1 MRISDWSSDV
11 CSSDL
16 GRLTRATSAA
26 ATNWNTPG
34 SQWPSAMPTIMH
46 SATHSVSQRSNV
58 FMAGFDGPMAASDMA
73 FLSVDAPDPGVAQR
87 RALFLGSRHMLRSGL
102 DLGPRPVRAQ
112 CFPAHRA
119 DTDPR

>member
-16 GRLTRATSAA
+16 
-26 ATNWNTPG
+26 TPG

-73 FLSVDAPDPGVAQR
+73 FLSGDALAAGVDQIGRASCRERVCQYVEISVVA
-87 RALFLGSRHMLRSGL
+87 GSLNNNSNQHNY
-102 DLGPRPVRAQ
+102 
-112 CFPAHRA
+112 
-119 DTDPR
+119 